1 MPPDTSESDAG
12 VHVDVRLS
20 SEQVA
25 LGESVRRAV
34 ADHGPGAVG
43 DLDDAARRAALDSVV
58 TSAGWRELRT
68 PDEAGKPWASGVEVA
83 IVAEEMARGPADA
96 SLLGPT
102 LAAELR
108 RLSGAP
114 GANEAETVLLSPDLS
129 RIATSDRG
137 AIAVDAHG
145 ATTALWVTP
154 SEQGWALTCSPIS
167 ETATTV
173 DLTRPTASAA
183 GPATPVEGAD
193 ALDDD
198 TVRRVQ
204 VLGTAITCADLVGAM
219 EGTTR
224 LAVDYVR
231 ERHQYGKPVG
241 SFQAV
246 QHMLADAHVSTEG
259 SRSATLHAAWAV
271 DALDVDEA
279 LVAVGVAKAYA
290 GRAARDVCETSIQ
303 AHGGIGNTWECMA
316 HVFLRRA
323 LLSTDM
329 FGGVDASLGR
339 VLAGHG
345 IEEV

>member
-1 MPPDTSESDAG
+1 M
-12 VHVDVRLS
+12 DVRLS

-34 ADHGPGAVG
+34 SDHGPSAVG
-43 DLDDAARRAALDSVV
+43 DLDDTARTTSLDAAVA
-58 TSAGWRELRT
+58 SAGWRELRAA
-68 PDEAGKPWASGVEVA
+68 DDDGRPWASAVEVA
-83 IVAEEMARGPADA
+83 IVAEELAIGAADTA
-96 SLLGPT
+96 LLGPT

-114 GANEAETVLLSPDLS
+114 AATEAETVLLSPDLL
-129 RIATSDRG
+129 RVATSDRG
-137 AIAVDAHG
+137 AVAVDAQG
-145 ATTALWVTP
+145 STSALWVSP
-154 SEQGWALTCSPIS
+154 SEQGWALTSSPVS
-167 ETATTV
+167 ELATTV
-173 DLTRPTASAA
+173 DLTRPAAGVA
-183 GPATPVEGAD
+183 GPATPVEGAG

-198 TVRRVQ
+198 AVRRVQ
-204 VLGTAITCADLVGAM
+204 ILGTAIACADLVGVM

-231 ERHQYGKPVG
+231 ERQQYGKPVG

-345 IEEV
+345 IEEA